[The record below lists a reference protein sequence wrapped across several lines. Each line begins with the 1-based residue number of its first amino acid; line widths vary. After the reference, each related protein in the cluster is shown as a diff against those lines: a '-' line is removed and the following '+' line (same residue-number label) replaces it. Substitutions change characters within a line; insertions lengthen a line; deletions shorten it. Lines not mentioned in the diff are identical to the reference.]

1 MGDVGDLGLWSAFL
15 AGLAASGHCA
25 SMCGG
30 VAGALAMRTQ
40 QAGSGSKL
48 AMGLAYNVARVG
60 SYALA
65 RALNQI
71 PGVVE
76 NGLFIGIADLVVI
89 GREDGSTELIE
100 AAQTVTV
107 DQAALKRMIPP
118 ALLDACMKPGA
129 VYVAK
134 AGR

>member
-1 MGDVGDLGLWSAFL
+1 MNDIE
-15 AGLAASGHCA
+15 
-25 SMCGG
+25 
-30 VAGALAMRTQ
+30 T
-40 QAGSGSKL
+40 
-48 AMGLAYNVARVG
+48 
-60 SYALA
+60 LA
-65 RALNQI
+65 RRRLAL
-71 PGVVE
+71 VE
-76 NGLFIGIADLVVI
+76 QKDSLTEAIVAIDAQLVDAIEVGGSVDLDGQPVFRVQRKRTFSLDLA
-89 GREDGSTELIE
+89 REVLPAELIE